1 MSSNVC
7 FLINKTI
14 SHPASLLHRIKLAGP
29 WTAPKGFSVGMIAAN
44 CHLFKGPTLNPVPR
58 LGSQEE
64 KNFIF

>member
-1 MSSNVC
+1 MYSLV
-7 FLINKTI
+7 KTMNRDL
-14 SHPASLLHRIKLAGP
+14 SLSLKRIKLAGP

-44 CHLFKGPTLNPVPR
+44 CHLFKGPTLNPVSR